1 MPIETFA
8 CFVPLACLSSRPV
21 CCRLL
26 TRPQLLVRFSA
37 TGGRSPIS
45 RVDAPLI
52 RRVACEHVLR
62 GRPSLSLLAC
72 GGTGFRTH

>member
-37 TGGRSPIS
+37 LPREGVPRS
-45 RVDAPLI
+45 A
-52 RRVACEHVLR
+52 VLTR
-62 GRPSLSLLAC
+62 L
-72 GGTGFRTH
+72 